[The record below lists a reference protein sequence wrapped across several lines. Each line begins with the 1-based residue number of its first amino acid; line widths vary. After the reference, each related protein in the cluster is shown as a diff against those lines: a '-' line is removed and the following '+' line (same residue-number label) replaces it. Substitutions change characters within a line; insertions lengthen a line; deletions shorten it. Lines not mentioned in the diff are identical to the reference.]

1 MQLWFSVVVP
11 PTLDPPL
18 PLNVCLV
25 STALSR
31 TAVPPVVEMLGVPLF
46 TLDAFSIFHPEWLES
61 PPPKL
66 QPAAGAT
73 SGGDLPQLQ
82 SRDTAN
88 GGSRVGQT

>member
-1 MQLWFSVVVP
+1 MPLWFSVVVP
-11 PTLDPPL
+11 PHPGSALATA
-18 PLNVCLV
+18 CV

-82 SRDTAN
+82 SRDMAS
-88 GGSRVGQT
+88 GGSRAGQT